1 MTTTEDILERL
12 VIDEEHY
19 GNREAIELMEQ
30 GIRYLSKEDNE
41 QNKKA
46 FSYFMKAAKTGD
58 AQAQYYVGY
67 FYERGIGVEQD
78 IEQAVHYYTRSA
90 NSGWGTAVNV
100 LSHMK
105 KYKPNI
111 HTEMHS

>member
-30 GIRYLSKEDNE
+30 GMRYLSKDDNE
-41 QNKKA
+41 RNKIA
-46 FSYFMKAAKTGD
+46 FSYFQRAAETGD
-58 AQAQYYVGY
+58 AQALYYVGY
-67 FYERGIGVEQD
+67 FYERGIGIEQD
-78 IEQAVHYYTRSA
+78 IEQAVRYYTLAA
-90 NSGWGTAVNV
+90 NSGWGTAVNA

-105 KYKPNI
+105 KHKII
-111 HTEMHS
+111 HTEMAQP